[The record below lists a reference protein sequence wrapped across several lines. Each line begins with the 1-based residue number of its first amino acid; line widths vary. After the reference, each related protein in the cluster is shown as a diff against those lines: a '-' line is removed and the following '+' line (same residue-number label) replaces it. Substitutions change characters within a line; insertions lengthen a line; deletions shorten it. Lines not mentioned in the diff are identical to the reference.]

1 MTLPR
6 LRYLGL
12 TMLVVVPVL
21 FSAGI
26 WFAGNQLL
34 YPSWSGATKDLSR
47 CPPVLAAVWGEGCG
61 NLRLTRALQFREVAV
76 PSLNGYDLP
85 GWLIGAADN
94 RREPAIGAILLV
106 HGGGSDRREV
116 TRHASFF
123 LDRRLDVLTV
133 DLGCH
138 GEAPCPVPGL
148 SYGERESQDIVSAYL
163 YLAGRYQRV
172 LAMGSSVGAAS
183 VLIALP
189 AMPKLAGV
197 IAENP
202 MASFERLIR
211 ETPAAAAIPG
221 WFSGLLIASAK
232 WRGHFD
238 GLLSP
243 EHALPLVHG
252 IPIFFIHSQRD
263 EIVPYQQSAQLAAR
277 YGGPK
282 TIWWPERGGHS
293 AIWDADPTAYET
305 RLATFLAG
313 LAL

>member
-61 NLRLTRALQFREVAV
+61 NLRLTRALQFREIAV

-211 ETPAAAAIPG
+211 ETPAAAVHPWLVQRTADRQREVAWSFRRLAQSRACAAARSRHPH
-221 WFSGLLIASAK
+221 LLHPQPTRRDRAVPAVGATRRPL
-232 WRGHFD
+232 WRAQDDLVARARRAFGHL
-238 GLLSP
+238 GRRP
-243 EHALPLVHG
+243 HG
-252 IPIFFIHSQRD
+252 I
-263 EIVPYQQSAQLAAR
+263 
-277 YGGPK
+277 
-282 TIWWPERGGHS
+282 
-293 AIWDADPTAYET
+293 
-305 RLATFLAG
+305 
-313 LAL
+313 